1 MGSQRV
7 RHNWATKLSW
17 TKLYNSQMLWLL
29 FSCSV
34 MSDPLWTHEVQ
45 HARLA
50 CLSPT
55 PGAYSN
61 SCPSSWWCH
70 PTISS
75 SVIPFFSCIQ
85 SFPAS
90 GSFPMSQFF
99 ASNGQSIE
107 ALASALPMIIQ
118 DWFLSGL
125 TGLIPLLSKG
135 LSRVFSNTTAQNL
148 QHRSS
153 EASILWHSG
162 FFMVQLSH
170 PHRTTGDTIALT
182 IRTFVSNVSA
192 F

>member
-99 ASNGQSIE
+99 ASDGQSIE